1 MISYEQDFYGWTQE
15 QAGLLRAGRLTDLD
29 VDNILEEIE
38 AMGRSERRELQSRLT
53 VLLVHLLKWQYQPA
67 RRGTSWEL
75 TIKTQRIDYMDVMKD
90 NPGLKPKLSEIFQAA
105 YDLAR
110 LKAAKESG
118 LQLVVFP
125 ESCPWTYAQV
135 IDLAFIPD

>member
-90 NPGLKPKLSEIFQAA
+90 NPGLKPKLPEIFQAA